1 MAVAETGNFKLSLE
15 NLSECIG
22 ALEDYRQ
29 TEVRDVPSLP
39 SYLCFHPISLS
50 LSQLDRLEAKVVKP
64 LLEYDHVCKKAKVI
78 TEKWIRVQHN
88 YITCIQEELKAC
100 HTDREKV
107 INQQRT
113 LDRTRIREPTNSR
126 KLVSNMIIILT
137 FITILLNNPNP
148 IQ

>member
-1 MAVAETGNFKLSLE
+1 MLS
-15 NLSECIG
+15 SH
-22 ALEDYRQ
+22 
-29 TEVRDVPSLP
+29 
-39 SYLCFHPISLS
+39 FSLS

-126 KLVSNMIIILT
+126 KLVSNIIILT

>member
-50 LSQLDRLEAKVVKP
+50 LSHSLID
-64 LLEYDHVCKKAKVI
+64 
-78 TEKWIRVQHN
+78 
-88 YITCIQEELKAC
+88 LK
-100 HTDREKV
+100 
-107 INQQRT
+107 Q
-113 LDRTRIREPTNSR
+113 
-126 KLVSNMIIILT
+126 KL
-137 FITILLNNPNP
+137 
-148 IQ
+148 